1 MSLGGSLCTARPL
14 FPGAPFFRMSQ
25 KIIRIHAPACAFALI
40 AWTLACATGCAQWSG
55 TAKPGPLV
63 SALPTEFCY
72 ADEVVPLL
80 RTDLKYAGCDNFVG
94 RPIAG
99 YVGKR
104 PILRK
109 DAAAALHRV
118 AQELRP
124 LGYGLIIWDAYRP
137 ARAMHDFRMWSRS
150 ADVSSRPIFY
160 PRITKEEIYSGH
172 YIGDISEHS
181 WGIAVDISLYH
192 LRDGK
197 LVDMGG
203 RHDLLD
209 PSSATDSTEI
219 SPTQR
224 SNRQILC
231 DAMQR
236 AGFENY
242 PKEWWHY
249 RLSNSRPW
257 YSYDFC
263 T

>member
-1 MSLGGSLCTARPL
+1 MEMRCSKT
-14 FPGAPFFRMSQ
+14 
-25 KIIRIHAPACAFALI
+25 AFALCVG
-40 AWTLACATGCAQWSG
+40 ALACLVNCAQRVTPEHVETG
-55 TAKPGPLV
+55 FAT
-63 SALPTEFCY
+63 LPAEFCY
-72 ADEVVPLL
+72 ADDVVPLL
-80 RTDLKYAGCDNFVG
+80 RTDLKYAGNDNFVG

-104 PILRK
+104 PILRR
-109 DAAAALHRV
+109 DAAMALRQAA
-118 AQELRP
+118 AELRP

-137 ARAMHDFRMWSRS
+137 ARAMSDFRAWSRTPDDS
-150 ADVSSRPIFY
+150 TRTSFY
-160 PRITKEEIYSGH
+160 PRTTKQGIYASH

-181 WGIAVDISLYH
+181 WGVAVDISLYH
-192 LRDGK
+192 LANGQ

-209 PSSATDSTEI
+209 PSSATDSTEV
-219 SPTQR
+219 SPAQR
-224 SNRQILC
+224 ANRHLLR
-231 DAMQR
+231 DAMRR

>member
-1 MSLGGSLCTARPL
+1 MSGL
-14 FPGAPFFRMSQ
+14 
-25 KIIRIHAPACAFALI
+25 PA
-40 AWTLACATGCAQWSG
+40 
-55 TAKPGPLV
+55 
-63 SALPTEFCY
+63 EFCY

-80 RTDLKYAGCDNFVG
+80 RFDLKYAGYDNFVG

-109 DAAAALHRV
+109 DAAAALRRV

-124 LGYGLIIWDAYRP
+124 LGYGLLIWDAYRP
-137 ARAMHDFRMWSRS
+137 ARAMRDFRMWSLS
-150 ADVSSRPIFY
+150 EDDSSRSIFY
-160 PRITKEEIYSGH
+160 PRITKQGIYAGH
-172 YIGDISEHS
+172 YIGNVSEHS
-181 WGIAVDISLYH
+181 WGIAVDISLYD
-192 LRDGK
+192 LKNGK

-203 RHDLLD
+203 RHDFLD
-209 PSSATDSTEI
+209 PSSATDSTEV
-219 SPTQR
+219 SPVQR
-224 SNRQILC
+224 ANRHKLR
-231 DAMQR
+231 DAMR
-236 AGFENY
+236 HAGFENY